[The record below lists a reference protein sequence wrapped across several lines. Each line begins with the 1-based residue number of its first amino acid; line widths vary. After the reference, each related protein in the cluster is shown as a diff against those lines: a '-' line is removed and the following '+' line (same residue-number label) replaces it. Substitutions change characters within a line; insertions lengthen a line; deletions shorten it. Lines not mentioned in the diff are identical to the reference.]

1 LSLSFSA
8 FEIFSARISKVTR
21 SNVVGT
27 SLPHIVLRLA
37 VPALKVYA
45 PLILRCERDALHRS
59 GAVVERN
66 AQTIIHLDEAIALDQ
81 MRVNIS

>member
-1 LSLSFSA
+1 
-8 FEIFSARISKVTR
+8 
-21 SNVVGT
+21 
-27 SLPHIVLRLA
+27 VLRLA